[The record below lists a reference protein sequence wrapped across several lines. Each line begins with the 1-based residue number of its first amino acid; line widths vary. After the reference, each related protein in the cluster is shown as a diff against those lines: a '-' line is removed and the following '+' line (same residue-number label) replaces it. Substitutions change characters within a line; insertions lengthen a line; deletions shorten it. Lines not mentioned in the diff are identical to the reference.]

1 MITVGG
7 VAYNACQD
15 ILKFSQLEVSSWLPV
30 LVGAVR
36 LNRMGHLSH
45 NCTNITPK
53 LHSVQ

>member
-36 LNRMGHLSH
+36 LNRMGHLSQ